1 MAIRCGRWRRYCLY
15 RGLAPSTLGREHD
28 HNTWRA
34 PYTGAK
40 GQEWLEGLYYPALF
54 MSASAAF
61 ANVLE
66 RGIGRRRNV
75 FALARAPLT
84 PRQDSLELSANRNNE
99 G

>member
-15 RGLAPSTLGREHD
+15 WGLAPSTLGREHD
-28 HNTWRA
+28 HNTWFA

-61 ANVLE
+61 ANVLRE
-66 RGIGRRRNV
+66 GLG
-75 FALARAPLT
+75 AEGMSLLSLAPLARI
-84 PRQDSLELSANRNNE
+84 RCELSANRNNE